1 MHIKMCL
8 GLAIMQL
15 MKKVLFPAFFYNIT
29 FRENQKLSEKV
40 TVLILKATD
49 FEIQPIKYDVYL
61 ICIKM
66 ANF

>member
-1 MHIKMCL
+1 MPGFSNH
-8 GLAIMQL
+8 AINE
-15 MKKVLFPAFFYNIT
+15 KSTISRIFHNIN